1 MVYFFLFLFQIFFSI
16 FIYFLL
22 KKKLL
27 QQIEIEKI
35 EKVVDTLILHFKK
48 KADEKLDEM
57 KDNILFFEELS
68 KKIIFQI
75 KTNTSPQLFKKLQK
89 EIKQEKVSNSVKNST
104 TNPNTKSNPEK
115 NIKKN
120 QVDETIQQ
128 KEQFKKDE
136 KKIEQVLSDEID
148 LKKIMAF
155 ETKIKTEQK
164 PKESNQ
170 RHNNENLLEEK
181 IKNNF
186 KKLSLEQK
194 IFYLYNNG
202 KKNKEI
208 ASQLKLTVSEVDL
221 YLKKLL

>member
-1 MVYFFLFLFQIFFSI
+1 MSI
-16 FIYFLL
+16 FIYLLL

-48 KADEKLDEM
+48 KVDEKLDEM

-68 KKIIFQI
+68 KKIILQI

-89 EIKQEKVSNSVKNST
+89 EVKEEKVSNSATNSAT
-104 TNPNTKSNPEK
+104 KLTAKSNDNLSPQKNVTKKTKLEK
-115 NIKKN
+115 
-120 QVDETIQQ
+120 TIQQ
-128 KEQFKKDE
+128 QKKNDKKD

-148 LKKIMAF
+148 LKKIMAV
-155 ETKIKTEQK
+155 ETKIKTEHSLQDF
-164 PKESNQ
+164 NQ
-170 RHNNENLLEEK
+170 RHNNKNLLEEK

-186 KKLSLEQK
+186 NKLSLEQK
-194 IFYLYNNG
+194 IFYLYKNG

-208 ASQLKLTVSEVDL
+208 ASQLKLTVSEINL
-221 YLKKLL
+221 YLKKKNLL